1 MQKDDI
7 PKCSDH
13 RAENS
18 FRDCRETFD
27 QLRIYLSDLA
37 AYNDKA
43 FYNSR
48 PTCRGIFILNIIN
61 VNVSTSEVMVV
72 ERAHP
77 DVALPTVVHRV
88 ADDVAASTRLLIVG
102 DVHGCFDELKLL
114 LHACRYSPQTDRLVF
129 VGDLV
134 NKGPKSLEVVR
145 FVRDSGSLCV
155 RGNHDDAALI
165 AYYQYVKGG
174 RVPGSA
180 WYSYVEQFTLEDV
193 EFLEQLPYSISLP
206 NHGNIIVV
214 HAGLV
219 PGVDLEEQKLLHL
232 YRMRFVQREKAEDD
246 NSKWVALERKKYK
259 SECGGE
265 PKMWAKVWKG
275 PRHVYFGHAAS
286 AGLQQ
291 EPFATGLDT
300 GCCYGKKLTAC
311 IIPTNTL
318 VHVDAK
324 EQYEVPSGDKD

>member
-1 MQKDDI
+1 
-7 PKCSDH
+7 
-13 RAENS
+13 
-18 FRDCRETFD
+18 
-27 QLRIYLSDLA
+27 
-37 AYNDKA
+37 
-43 FYNSR
+43 
-48 PTCRGIFILNIIN
+48 
-61 VNVSTSEVMVV
+61 MVV

-134 NKGPKSLEVVR
+134 NKGPKSLE
-145 FVRDSGSLCV
+145 
-155 RGNHDDAALI
+155 
-165 AYYQYVKGG
+165 YVKGG